1 MQNRIEIEYI
11 YGATLRVAP
20 FFLQTMLEIKSPQT
34 DSDWKAYY
42 ALRFNV
48 LREPWNQP
56 LGSEVLA
63 DEDQAIHAIAID
75 DNEVVGVAR
84 MHESA
89 EKQGQ
94 VRCVATAT
102 AAQGKGIG
110 KAIMAYLEEK
120 AKQKGWTEI
129 VLEAREN
136 AVPFYEAI
144 GYTIVAESYLL
155 FGEIQHYRM
164 QKSL

>member
-1 MQNRIEIEYI
+1 M
-11 YGATLRVAP
+11 AP
-20 FFLQTMLEIKSPQT
+20 PCGWRHFFYTAMLEIKSPQT